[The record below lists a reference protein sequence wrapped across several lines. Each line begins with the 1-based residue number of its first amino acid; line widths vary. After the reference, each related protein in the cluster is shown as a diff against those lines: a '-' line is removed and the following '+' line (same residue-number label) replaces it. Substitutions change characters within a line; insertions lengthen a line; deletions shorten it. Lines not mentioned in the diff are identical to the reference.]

1 MMSILRK
8 LWSGLRHAGV
18 LIYQSNDMSP
28 HTGVWIT
35 RISPGAVIAQFMF
48 MASILIFNLLFWWYG
63 GRTDKQWW
71 GLVMTCSAM
80 PIAFVST
87 LVAHTLDKHPDRPPS
102 SRVFLQWAGL
112 TALIGLPFGNLVLLV
127 GQHIEPLSQPS
138 PFLRYLPEIMVAFV
152 IGFSYYRLVIIR
164 LWYERLATEELKRHT
179 AEQGQALAE
188 TRLHMLQ
195 AQIEPHFLFNT
206 LTSIQHLVRTDPE
219 QADFLLTQLISY
231 LRQAIPDVRGT
242 ASTLGRELASI
253 QTYLDIVRVRMGG
266 RLTVAVQCDPALAA
280 VPFPSLIIHTLVENA
295 IKHGV
300 EMKTG
305 PVAIGVTATPVRNG
319 IEVCVQDNGV
329 GFGAIDSV
337 SGGVG
342 LQNIRDRLALAY
354 DGGARLDIADL
365 PEGGVR
371 ATVSI
376 PGNSAGNPA

>member
-1 MMSILRK
+1 
-8 LWSGLRHAGV
+8 
-18 LIYQSNDMSP
+18 MSP

-35 RISPGAVIAQFMF
+35 RISRGAVMTQFAF
-48 MASILIFNLLFWWYG
+48 MAALLCANFLLWFYG
-63 GRTDKQWW
+63 NRSDKQWVATM
-71 GLVMTCSAM
+71 LTSCAM
-80 PIAFVST
+80 PLAFVST
-87 LVAHTLDKHPDRPPS
+87 GLAHLLDKQPDRPPS
-102 SRVFLQWAGL
+102 SRVFLLWAGL
-112 TALIGLPFGNLVLLV
+112 TALIGLPLGHLVIYVSLKV
-127 GQHIEPLSQPS
+127 QPIAPLTN
-138 PFLRYLPEIMVAFV
+138 FLRFFPEFALAFI
-152 IGFSYYRLVIIR
+152 IGFSYWRLVIIR

-206 LTSIQHLVRTDPE
+206 LTSLQHLVRTDPQ

-242 ASTLGRELASI
+242 ASTLGRELASV

-266 RLTVAVQCDPALAA
+266 RLSVNVQCAPALAGL
-280 VPFPSLIIHTLVENA
+280 PFPALIIHTLVENA

-305 PVAIGVTATPVRNG
+305 PVAIAVTARLAMHRGGPGVD
-319 IEVCVQDNGV
+319 VSVHDNGV
-329 GFGAIDSV
+329 GLGAPATV

-342 LQNIRDRLALAY
+342 LRNIRDRLALAY
-354 DGGARLDIADL
+354 DGAARLDIADA
-365 PEGGVR
+365 PGGGVL

-376 PGNSAGNPA
+376 PGKTA